1 MARPRSED
9 KRNAILNA
17 ATQVIA
23 VDGVSAPTARI
34 AKIAG
39 VAEGTLFTYFN
50 NKDELLNELYLPL
63 KSELREVMVPDALT
77 TTKNAKS
84 AAQHAWTRY
93 VSWGVAH
100 PQKRKVLA
108 QLGVSDRVTQQSKA
122 AGMVGFTELNALLS
136 RSVGSKILRQQ
147 PAPFVG
153 SLLGAI
159 AETTMDFIYRDPTR
173 AEQYS
178 RAGFEAFWNALGPP
192 PQGVRPK

>member
-1 MARPRSED
+1 
-9 KRNAILNA
+9 
-17 ATQVIA
+17 VIA

-50 NKDELLNELYLPL
+50 NKDELLNELYLQL
-63 KSELREVMVPDALT
+63 KSELREVMVPDAVT
-77 TTKNAKS
+77 ATTKSAKS
-84 AAQHAWTRY
+84 AAQQAWTRY

-108 QLGVSDRVTQQSKA
+108 QLGVSERVTEQSKA
-122 AGMVGFTELNALLS
+122 AGMVGFTELNAFLS
-136 RSVGSKILRQQ
+136 RCVGSKVLRQQ

-159 AETTMDFIYRDPTR
+159 AETTMDFISRDPPR
-173 AEQYS
+173 LEQYS
-178 RAGFEAFWNALGPP
+178 RAGFEAFWNALGP
-192 PQGVRPK
+192 K

>member
-50 NKDELLNELYLPL
+50 NKDELLNELYLQL
-63 KSELREVMVPDALT
+63 KSELREVMVPDAVT
-77 TTKNAKS
+77 ATTKSAKS
-84 AAQHAWTRY
+84 AAQQAWTRY

-108 QLGVSDRVTQQSKA
+108 QLGVSERVTEQSKA
-122 AGMVGFTELNALLS
+122 AGMVGFTELNAFLS
-136 RSVGSKILRQQ
+136 RCVGSKVLRQQ

-159 AETTMDFIYRDPTR
+159 AETTMDFISRDPPR
-173 AEQYS
+173 LEQYS
-178 RAGFEAFWNALGPP
+178 RAGFEAFWNALGP
-192 PQGVRPK
+192 K

>member
-50 NKDELLNELYLPL
+50 NKDELLNELYVQL
-63 KSELREVMVPDALT
+63 KSELREVMVSEAFT
-77 TTKNAKS
+77 AAKNAKS
-84 AAQHAWTRY
+84 AVQQAWTRY
-93 VSWGVAH
+93 VSWGVAN

-108 QLGVSDRVTQQSKA
+108 QLGVSERITQQSKA
-122 AGMVGFTELNALLS
+122 AGMVGFTEINAFLS

-147 PAPFVG
+147 PAAFVG

-159 AETTMDFIYRDPTR
+159 AETTMDFISRDPGR
-173 AEQYS
+173 VEQYS
-178 RAGFEAFWNALGPP
+178 QAGFEAFWNSLD
-192 PQGVRPK
+192 PK

>member
-9 KRNAILNA
+9 KRNAILDA

-23 VDGVSAPTARI
+23 VEGVSAPTARI

-50 NKDELLNELYLPL
+50 NKDELLNELYLRL

-77 TTKNAKS
+77 TTTKSAKS
-84 AAQHAWTRY
+84 AAQQAWTRY

-108 QLGVSDRVTQQSKA
+108 QLGVSERVTEQSKA

-136 RSVGSKILRQQ
+136 RSVSSKILRQQ

-159 AETTMDFIYRDPTR
+159 AETTMDFISRDPPG

-178 RAGFEAFWNALGPP
+178 RAGFEAFWNALGP
-192 PQGVRPK
+192 K